1 MPRNGAVPS
10 RLLPLQ
16 QDGFMY
22 MMYSGENTF
31 GSLGVGMAEEVMEA
45 AVAEGLVEVASA

>member
-31 GSLGVGMAEEVMEA
+31 GSLGVGMEEVMEA